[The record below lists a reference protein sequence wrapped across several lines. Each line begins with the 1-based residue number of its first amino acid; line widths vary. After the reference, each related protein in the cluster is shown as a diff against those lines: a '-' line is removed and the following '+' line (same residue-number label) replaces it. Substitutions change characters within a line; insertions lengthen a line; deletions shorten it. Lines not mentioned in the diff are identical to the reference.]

1 MASEALKS
9 VTIFYQSSSQKRR
22 SRRERQRLRNQKN
35 NQTMMRFSQE
45 RPDTPLNLIDNII
58 LAGNNTNLTSVDLRG
73 RPPLLN
79 SPELQLRWEFRKVC
93 LDRTWIE
100 KFLVFSRS
108 WVFISRLSFNWMKKK
123 DWGKGLEIC
132 LVKWIEL

>member
-79 SPELQLRWEFRKVC
+79 SPELQLR
-93 LDRTWIE
+93 
-100 KFLVFSRS
+100 
-108 WVFISRLSFNWMKKK
+108 
-123 DWGKGLEIC
+123 
-132 LVKWIEL
+132 